1 MAIKE
6 KMNMNERFKYLRMMK
21 ERYEQADRQ
30 MRELLLDE
38 MEMMTSLHRK
48 YLIKR
53 MNGSA
58 PYRRRR
64 RRERSRTYG
73 ADVDQVLS
81 IIGDTL
87 DWICAERLEPALV
100 KTARHLAK
108 FGEMEITS
116 ELLEQLQSISI
127 STLRRRLQCLRPE
140 GDRLPRMRRR
150 GRATVVARAHQ
161 E

>member
-48 YLIKR
+48 YLITR
-53 MNGSA
+53 MNSPA

-73 ADVDQVLS
+73 ADVDQALV

-87 DWICAERLEPALV
+87 DWICAERLRPTLV

-108 FGEMEITS
+108 FGEMEGAVI
-116 ELLEQLQSISI
+116 
-127 STLRRRLQCLRPE
+127 
-140 GDRLPRMRRR
+140 
-150 GRATVVARAHQ
+150 A
-161 E
+161 

>member
-87 DWICAERLEPALV
+87 DWICAERLIGFLPRRRWSKQPGTWPSLV
-100 KTARHLAK
+100 KWR
-108 FGEMEITS
+108 S
-116 ELLEQLQSISI
+116 LLSFWNNSKASAFPPCVVDYNASVQKGIA
-127 STLRRRLQCLRPE
+127 CPACAAE
-140 GDRLPRMRRR
+140 GVP
-150 GRATVVARAHQ
+150 Q
-161 E
+161 